1 MGGKYKH
8 QTGALIVWEAVST
21 LQKYHLDCAFLGV
34 NGISG
39 SDLYTT
45 NPDET
50 MIKAEVI
57 KQANKSYVLAD
68 KSKFNVK
75 SLVKFASRSEVEI
88 ITN

>member
-1 MGGKYKH
+1 
-8 QTGALIVWEAVST
+8 
-21 LQKYHLDCAFLGV
+21 
-34 NGISG
+34 
-39 SDLYTT
+39 
-45 NPDET
+45 

-75 SLVKFASRSEVEI
+75 SLVKFASRSEVKI